1 MPWECA
7 IRSCDR
13 SFGELEGALAHQV
26 REHPRHECRVCGA
39 VVPEGLFAIRHAFG
53 EHTRA
58 EYVRYYDADA
68 DEIRRREQLLGTVEQ
83 QVDVSALRERID
95 EATPPASAD

>member
-7 IRSCDR
+7 VRSCGR

-26 REHPRHECRVCGA
+26 REHPRHECRVCGT
-39 VVPEGLFAIRHAFG
+39 VVPEGFFAIRHAF
-53 EHTRA
+53 EDHNRA

-68 DEIRRREQLLGTVEQ
+68 DEIRRREDLLAAVEER
-83 QVDVSALRERID
+83 VDVAALRERIED
-95 EATPPASAD
+95 ATPPASAD